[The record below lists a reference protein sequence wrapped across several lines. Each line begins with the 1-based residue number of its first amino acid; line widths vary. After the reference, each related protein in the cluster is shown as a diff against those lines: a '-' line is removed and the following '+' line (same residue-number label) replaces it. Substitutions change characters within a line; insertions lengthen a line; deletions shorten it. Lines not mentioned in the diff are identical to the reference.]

1 MFENNITG
9 LCNELLEFQPEF
21 KTSTVNVIN
30 EFLNIHQKP
39 ICFVA
44 HNGLRFDYPIL
55 RAEIHKAG
63 GSLPDD
69 ILCIDTLEMFRHFH
83 KKETEENLTNEKE
96 NSRSESKN
104 VPVELCDDYDQILVE
119 AVESIEKGID
129 FDKIEKVRKMN
140 EVTPQKNIIVNESLR
155 MSDVKSMNGA
165 KKRLNFG

>member
-1 MFENNITG
+1 M
-9 LCNELLEFQPEF
+9 
-21 KTSTVNVIN
+21 
-30 EFLNIHQKP
+30 HQKP

-83 KKETEENLTNEKE
+83 KKEMEESLRDDKE
-96 NSRSESKN
+96 NNSSESKY
-104 VPVELCDDYDQILVE
+104 VPVELCDDYDAILVE
-119 AVESIEKGID
+119 AVESIEKVID
-129 FDKIEKVRKMN
+129 LDKIERVRMMN
-140 EVTPQKNIIVNESLR
+140 EVTPKKNIIVNESLQIN
-155 MSDVKSMNGA
+155 DVKPVNGA